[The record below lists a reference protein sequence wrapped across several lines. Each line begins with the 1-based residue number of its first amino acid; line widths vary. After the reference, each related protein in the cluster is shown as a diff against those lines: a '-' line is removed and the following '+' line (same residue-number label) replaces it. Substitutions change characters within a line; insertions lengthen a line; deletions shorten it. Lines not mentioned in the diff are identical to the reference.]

1 VRERG
6 DRRHRE
12 AGFTLLELLV
22 VLMVLALLAG
32 LVAPR
37 VLGYLEGA
45 RRDAAA
51 LQIRRLAT
59 ALEYFRLDAGR
70 YPTAEEGLAAL
81 VTRPAGVRRWNG
93 PYIEG
98 ALPRDPWGRPYVYRT
113 PAEGAPY
120 EILSLGADGAP
131 GGEGEDADVSSLHLD
146 DDAG

>member
-1 VRERG
+1 MRERG